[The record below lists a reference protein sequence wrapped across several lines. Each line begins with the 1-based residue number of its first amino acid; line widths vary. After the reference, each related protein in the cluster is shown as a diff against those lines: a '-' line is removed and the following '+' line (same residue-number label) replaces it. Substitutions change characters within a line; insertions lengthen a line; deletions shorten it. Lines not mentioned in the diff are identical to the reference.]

1 MRPFGYKADLD
12 TPTSYLFTIIIMP
25 HDYWGEA
32 KIKFPLPSYPKEDGF
47 EDSAKYEV
55 AVDGFG
61 LDRQQVLAEC
71 STWVD
76 RKTITDLVCE
86 SEAARARV
94 ADDKKRCEAEEK
106 KECRETGERPRKRGQ
121 ADTVG
126 STLAESLTLGVKKAL
141 HVCTYCT
148 KRGELFFFTLI
159 YLFCF
164 LSSLCR
170 APM

>member
-1 MRPFGYKADLD
+1 MLLPPIF
-12 TPTSYLFTIIIMP
+12 FTIIIMP

-32 KIKFPLPSYPKEDGF
+32 KIKSPLPSYPKEDAF

-61 LDRQQVLAEC
+61 LDRQQVLAEHL
-71 STWVD
+71 TWVD
-76 RKTITDLVCE
+76 HKTIADLMCE

-94 ADDKKRCEAEEK
+94 VDDKKCHKAEEK
-106 KECRETGERPRKRGQ
+106 KECQEMGEHPRKQGQ
-121 ADTVG
+121 VDTAG
-126 STLAESLTLGVKKAL
+126 STLAESSTLGVKKAL
-141 HVCTYCT
+141 HVCMYCA
-148 KRGELFFFTLI
+148 KQGELFFTLI

-170 APM
+170 APMR